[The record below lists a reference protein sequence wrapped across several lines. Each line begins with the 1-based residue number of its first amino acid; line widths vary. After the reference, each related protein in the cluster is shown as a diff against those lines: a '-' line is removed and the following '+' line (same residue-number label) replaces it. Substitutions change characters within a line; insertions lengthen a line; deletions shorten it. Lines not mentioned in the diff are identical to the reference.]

1 MMTIAKRILFTQL
14 IQAFLGLVY
23 CLPILAIAAPYP
35 ERSIKWIVPYPPGGT
50 TDVVARNVAQNMSE
64 QLGQPIVIEN
74 KPGAGGQIAINYVAK
89 APADGYTLLVSDA
102 SLATVQ
108 SLYKSLPFNPQ
119 TDLSAVSLFVTVP
132 HVVVVNPALK
142 VNTLGE
148 LIKLNKQQTEK
159 MVFSSGGLGSPLHL
173 AGESLK
179 LATGLDW
186 LHVPY
191 KGAGPAIFAVVSN
204 EAQIATPS
212 LPAVLAQIQA
222 KKLDVLAIMG
232 DKRSPSLPTVPT
244 VLELGYPKATAI
256 GWVGLH
262 APAGVD
268 AEVMTK
274 LANVSKQALK
284 SPQLQGRLQEQGATI
299 STDLSSSDY
308 AKFVATQSAHWN
320 QVVKAAG
327 IQAE

>member
-1 MMTIAKRILFTQL
+1 MMTRAKRLLTLLTQTFFTL
-14 IQAFLGLVY
+14 A
-23 CLPILAIAAPYP
+23 CSLPILAMAAPYP
-35 ERSIKWIVPYPPGGT
+35 DRPIKWIVPYPPGGT
-50 TDVVARNVAQNMSE
+50 TDVIARNVAQNMSE

-119 TDLSAVSLFVTVP
+119 TDLGAVSLFVTVP
-132 HVVVVNPALK
+132 HVVVVNPTLK
-142 VNTLGE
+142 VTTLSD
-148 LIKLNKQQTEK
+148 LIKLNKQQTDK

-212 LPAVLAQIQA
+212 LPGVLAQIQG
-222 KKLDVLAIMG
+222 KKLDALAIMA

-268 AEVMTK
+268 AEVMSKLTNVTK
-274 LANVSKQALK
+274 QTLK
-284 SPQLQGRLQEQGATI
+284 NPQLQSRLQEQGATI
-299 STDLSSSDY
+299 SADLTPSDY
-308 AKFVATQSAHWN
+308 AKFVAAQSAHWN

>member
-1 MMTIAKRILFTQL
+1 MKIPKRLFFSLITQT
-14 IQAFLGLVY
+14 FLSLVC
-23 CLPILAIAAPYP
+23 CLSISVFAASYP
-35 ERSIKWIVPYPPGGT
+35 DRPMKWIIPYPPGGT
-50 TDVVARNVAQNMSE
+50 TDVIARNIAQNMSE

-74 KPGAGGQIAINYVAK
+74 KPGAGGQIAMNYVAK

-119 TDLSAVSLFVTVP
+119 ADLAAVSLFVTVP
-132 HVVVVNPALK
+132 HIVVVNPALK
-142 VNTLGE
+142 VSSLNE
-148 LIKLNKQQTEK
+148 LIRLNKQQAEK

-212 LPAVLAQIQA
+212 LPAVLAQIQG
-222 KKLDVLAIMG
+222 KKLDALAIMG
-232 DKRSPSLPTVPT
+232 DKRSPALPNVPT

-268 AEVMTK
+268 AEVLSK
-274 LANVSKQALK
+274 LAVVTKRSLK
-284 SPQLQGRLQEQGATI
+284 NPLLQSRLQEQGATI
-299 STDLSSSDY
+299 SSDINSGEY
-308 AKFVATQSAHWN
+308 AKFVGIQSAHWN
-320 QVVKAAG
+320 QVVKSAG